1 MKQQIDDPIVL
12 RVLAK
17 ISERSKAGI
26 EKYNSTLE
34 RDDYTLEMWLQ
45 EAQEEAMDFCCY
57 LEAAMQA
64 ISKMKVVSKSK
75 EVNVKYDIK

>member
-1 MKQQIDDPIVL
+1 
-12 RVLAK
+12 
-17 ISERSKAGI
+17 
-26 EKYNSTLE
+26 
-34 RDDYTLEMWLQ
+34 MWLQ